1 MVLNLN
7 LPFLPLV
14 TTSNTHVLGMNFV
27 ATDRHDTYPY
37 ISPSNF
43 NLQGKHVLITGASK
57 GVGRATALS
66 YAKAGASCIALSA
79 RSDLSTVVKEAK
91 SAAKSAGRPEPQV
104 LALDLDVTS
113 KDSVDAAAKQ
123 VTKNFNAKLDILIN
137 NAGSLASFAGIPD
150 TDPEDWWRDYEVSV
164 KGTYLVTRAF
174 WPHLLAGSKTILN
187 ITSIGAVMVVPQS
200 SSYGPAKL
208 ASLRLTE
215 FIDQDHG
222 EGKDGML
229 AIAVHPGGVQTELA
243 LGMPEHMHEWLVD
256 TPELSGDTLV
266 WLGAERRE
274 WLGGRYVS
282 ACWDM
287 EELSGMREEI
297 VGKDLLKMRLAVDA

>member
-1 MVLNLN
+1 MSKD
-7 LPFLPLV
+7 FGESRA
-14 TTSNTHVLGMNFV
+14 SNGLNFV
-27 ATDRHDTYPY
+27 ATDRHDTYSY

-66 YAKAGASCIALSA
+66 YAKAGASCIALGA
-79 RSDLSTVVKEAK
+79 RSDLSTVVKDVQA
-91 SAAKSAGRPEPQV
+91 AAKSAGRSEPQV

-113 KDSVDAAAKQ
+113 KDSVDAAAKL
-123 VTKNFNAKLDILIN
+123 VTEKFDGRLDVLIN

-150 TDPEDWWRDYEVSV
+150 TDPEEWWRDYETSV

-174 WPHLLAGSKTILN
+174 WPHVLAGSKIIIN

-215 FIDQDHG
+215 FIDNDHG

-229 AIAVHPGGVQTELA
+229 AMAVHPGGIQTELA
-243 LGMPEHMHEWLVD
+243 LGMPGHMHEWLVD
-256 TPELSGDTLV
+256 TPELAGDTLM
-266 WLGAERRE
+266 WLGAQRRE

-287 EELSGMREEI
+287 EELSGKKDEVVE
-297 VGKDLLKMRLAVDA
+297 KDLLKMRLAVGA

>member
-1 MVLNLN
+1 MRSD
-7 LPFLPLV
+7 
-14 TTSNTHVLGMNFV
+14 TTLLGLNFV
-27 ATDRHDTYPY
+27 PTDRHDTYPY

-57 GVGRATALS
+57 GVGRATAIS
-66 YAKAGASCIALSA
+66 YAKAGASCIALGA
-79 RSDLSTVVKEAK
+79 RSDLSAAIKDVQT
-91 SAAKSAGRPEPQV
+91 AAKDAGRPEPLV

-113 KDSVDAAAKQ
+113 RRSVDAAAK
-123 VTKNFNAKLDILIN
+123 VVAEKFDGRLDVLIN

-150 TDPEDWWRDYEVSV
+150 TDPEEWWRDYEVSV

-174 WPHLLAGSKTILN
+174 WPHLLAGSSKIIIN

-229 AIAVHPGGVQTELA
+229 AIAVHPGGVQTDLA
-243 LGMPEHMHEWLVD
+243 LGMPGHMHEWLVD
-256 TPELSGDTLV
+256 THELAGDTLMWV
-266 WLGAERRE
+266 GAERRE

-282 ACWDM
+282 ACWDL
-287 EELSGMREEI
+287 EELTAKRQEVVE
-297 VGKDLLKMRLAVDA
+297 KDLLKIRLAVGN